1 MINEEFKQSPPIF
14 ENLVKESIERA
25 NVFLQSEQLQN
36 CLANS
41 ISFDIKNIP
50 SKQNEVIFSLPSG
63 LVNILT

>member
-41 ISFDIKNIP
+41 ISFDIK
-50 SKQNEVIFSLPSG
+50 IFPLNKTKLSSAYPQ
-63 LVNILT
+63 V